1 MANKIK
7 LVRNDTLPRLRV
19 TIYDVDTK
27 EPVDLSGCLVKMKI
41 REPGSE
47 TLKTT
52 LIGTLVASPGSQIG
66 GAGGVVTFDFGPD
79 DLDTEGSYEA
89 EYEVTFANG
98 RNQTVYEVD
107 RLTIREDFPG

>member
-7 LVRNDTLPRLRV
+7 LVRNDTLPRLLV
-19 TIYDVDTK
+19 TIHDVDTK
-27 EPVDLSGCLVKMKI
+27 EPVDISGALVRMKI

-52 LIGTLVASPGSQIG
+52 LTGTLLASPGSQVG
-66 GAGGVVTFDFGPD
+66 GAGGQVAFDFSPA

-98 RNQTVYEVD
+98 RIQTVYAVD
-107 RLTIREDFPG
+107 RLTIRADFTD